1 MIQTIVISDDVKQ
14 KAKKV
19 GSFLLDKL
27 GDVIGICL
35 LALIGIIFSIGQFL
49 FGVFLW
55 LIAAATFCWIL
66 CFVFIWL
73 GHVFLGH

>member
-1 MIQTIVISDDVKQ
+1 MTNNFSDNFKQ
-14 KAKKV
+14 KAKKA
-19 GSFLLDKL
+19 GMFLLDKA
-27 GDVIGICL
+27 GDIAGICL
-35 LALIGIIFSIGQFL
+35 LALLGIIFSIGQFL

-73 GHVFLGH
+73 GHTFLGH

>member
-1 MIQTIVISDDVKQ
+1 MRVPDNLRQ
-14 KAKKV
+14 KAKKA
-19 GSFLLDKL
+19 GMFLLDKM
-27 GDVIGICL
+27 GDVLGICL
-35 LALIGIIFSIGQFL
+35 LALLGIIFSIGQFL

-73 GHVFLGH
+73 GHAFLGN